1 VKRIWVIYACG
12 ALLASVLALAAFGQT
27 PSKEPGKKADHER
40 PFVLRRGATVH
51 ELALHVH
58 KDIAARLK
66 YARLWG
72 SARFDGQQ
80 VDREHVLNDRDVV
93 ELHA

>member
-1 VKRIWVIYACG
+1 M
-12 ALLASVLALAAFGQT
+12 
-27 PSKEPGKKADHER
+27 
-40 PFVLRRGATVH
+40 LR
-51 ELALHVH
+51 
-58 KDIAARLK
+58 
-66 YARLWG
+66 

>member
-1 VKRIWVIYACG
+1 M
-12 ALLASVLALAAFGQT
+12 
-27 PSKEPGKKADHER
+27 H
-40 PFVLRRGATVH
+40 GATVH
-51 ELALHVH
+51 DLALQVH

-72 SARFDGQQ
+72 SAKFEGQQ